1 MRLSIPRLRGVL
13 IAGAALLVLVLVA
26 YIGIGRYRSL
36 MVYRRLLK
44 KSGISFTHD
53 TNGFTYSQSVLDKK
67 IFTLHAAKA
76 TQLGSGKWALHDADL
91 TLFDKNGVAA
101 DHIMGSEIDYD
112 ESSQIVRA
120 EGVVDMDLLPPQGLT
135 NSGRAV
141 TETDGKT
148 PKPPS
153 ASKPDA
159 QPIHV
164 RTSGLVYMR
173 KLRVAST
180 EKEVDFS
187 YGGMQ
192 CTAIGAEFDSGASTL
207 RLLSQV
213 RMQGVAHGQPMVV
226 TAAQAE
232 MNRDTNITTLTQP
245 TVTSADRSASADRAV
260 LNLRKDGSIERL
272 QGIDHVVLRSEFQ
285 RVTAARL
292 DATLN
297 PQTLPEKARLS
308 GDVVLIGTDN
318 TRPMHGSAAT
328 VDAVFDAHGVPTQV
342 TATGSA
348 KLSVMDRRADVR
360 GLNRSMEGATI
371 VASFVPGR
379 GRSSARLSEA
389 HAIGSGHAA
398 GDSIVPIKGA
408 GVAEARKTTQIWGD
422 DLRLAFVG
430 DANGRSEAHKLDA
443 TGHTRLQQDAPM
455 GAQTASSSDALT
467 VAFAPDTRPGG
478 GGKGAA
484 PGGLGVAS
492 AVQSGHVTMN
502 NRAAAKVGSTEPG
515 AVSNGV
521 ADSAS
526 YDGATQQLT
535 LSGNAHL
542 DGDNS
547 SLIAPVVVIDQVTED
562 TDARGGVQT
571 TIRNAKSMDAAQS
584 AKPAPVTHVLS
595 STAHFVHATRLAEF
609 HGTDAEP
616 VKMWQDAS
624 QVQAAT
630 LLFDGV
636 HHTLSARGAAP
647 GSLIHAVFAGTPA
660 TPKPGAAAKPANI
673 LRVASQKMDYNDVQR
688 EATFSG
694 GVTMDGSK
702 GEVRGQRA
710 VVFLTPATK
719 SASSPPPPPSATP
732 SVFGGSGGQ
741 IDRTVVSGAVQ
752 MDQPGRHGTG
762 EQLLYTAADGSYILT
777 GTAAVPPRIVDAQQ
791 GTVTGATLLFSD
803 QGSTIV
809 VAGDA
814 AAAKTPGGRV
824 RSEMNVRPKPEE
836 RQ

>member
-1 MRLSIPRLRGVL
+1 ML

-36 MVYRRLLK
+36 MVYQRLLK
-44 KSGISFTHD
+44 RSGITFTHD

-112 ESSQIVRA
+112 ESSQVVRA
-120 EGVVDMDLLPPQGLT
+120 QGVVDMDLLPPQGLA
-135 NSGRAV
+135 NSGRAI
-141 TETDGKT
+141 TEPDGKT
-148 PKPPS
+148 PRQPLVANKTEN
-153 ASKPDA
+153 A

-164 RTSGLVYMR
+164 RTSGLVYLR
-173 KLRVAST
+173 KLRVAAT

-192 CTAIGAEFDSGASTL
+192 CTAIGAEFDSGEGTL

-213 RMQGVAHGQPMVV
+213 RMQGVAHRQPMFV
-226 TAAQAE
+226 TAAHAE
-232 MNRDTNITTLTQP
+232 MNRDTNLTNLTQP
-245 TVTSADRSASADRAV
+245 TVTSNGRSASADRAV

-272 QGIDHVVLRSEFQ
+272 QGIDHVMLRSEFQ

-297 PQTLPEKARLS
+297 QQNLPEKARLS
-308 GDVVLIGTDN
+308 GDVVLTGTDS

-328 VDAVFDAHGVPTQV
+328 VDAVFDAHGVPTMV
-342 TATGSA
+342 TAMGGA
-348 KLSVMDRRADVR
+348 KFSVMDRRADVR

-371 VASFVPGR
+371 VATFVPGR

-398 GDSIVPIKGA
+398 GDSIVPVKGA
-408 GVAEARKTTQIWGD
+408 GVAEGRKITQVWGD
-422 DLRLAFVG
+422 DLRLAFVA
-430 DANGRSEAHKLDA
+430 DADGRAKAQKLDA
-443 TGHTRLQQDAPM
+443 AGHTRLQQDAPL
-455 GAQTASSSDALT
+455 GEQTASSGDALT
-467 VAFAPDTRPGG
+467 VAFAPEARTANA
-478 GGKGAA
+478 KAA
-484 PGGLGVAS
+484 TTGGLGVAS
-492 AVQSGHVTMN
+492 AVQSGHVTLN
-502 NRAAAKVGSTEPG
+502 NRAASKVGSTEPG
-515 AVSNGV
+515 AISTGG
-521 ADSAS
+521 ADSAA
-526 YDGATQQLT
+526 YDGATQRLT

-542 DGDNS
+542 VGDNA
-547 SLIAPVVVIDQVTED
+547 SLLAPVVVLDQVTED

-571 TIRNAKSMDAAQS
+571 TILNSQSNIANAQSAGAKAS

-595 STAHFVHATRLAEF
+595 ASAHFVHASKLAEF
-609 HGTDAEP
+609 RGTDAQP
-616 VKMWQDAS
+616 AKMWQDAS
-624 QVQAAT
+624 QVLAAT

-636 HHTLSARGAAP
+636 HHTLSARSIAP
-647 GSLIHAVFAGTPA
+647 GAEIHAVFAGTPA
-660 TPKPGAAAKPANI
+660 TPKPGAAATPATI
-673 LRVASQKMDYNDVQR
+673 LRVASPKMDYNDVRR

-694 GVTMDGSK
+694 GVRMDGST

-719 SASSPPPPPSATP
+719 PAGASQAAASSTP
-732 SVFGGSGGQ
+732 SPFGGSGGQ
-741 IDRTVVSGAVQ
+741 IDRAVVSGAVQ

-762 EQLLYTAADGSYILT
+762 EQLLYTATDGSYVLT
-777 GTAAVPPRIVDAQQ
+777 GTPAAPPRIVDAQQ

-824 RSEMNVRPKPEE
+824 RSEMNVRPKAEE

>member
-1 MRLSIPRLRGVL
+1 ML

-36 MVYRRLLK
+36 MVYQRLLK
-44 KSGISFTHD
+44 RSGITFTHD

-112 ESSQIVRA
+112 EASQVVRA
-120 EGVVDMDLLPPQGLT
+120 QGVVDMDLLPPQGLA
-135 NSGRAV
+135 NSGRAI
-141 TETDGKT
+141 TEPDGKT
-148 PKPPS
+148 PRQPLVANKTEN
-153 ASKPDA
+153 A

-164 RTSGLVYMR
+164 RTSGLVYLR
-173 KLRVAST
+173 KLRVAAT

-192 CTAIGAEFDSGASTL
+192 CTAIGAEFDSGEGTL

-213 RMQGVAHGQPMVV
+213 RMQGVAHRQPMFV
-226 TAAQAE
+226 TAAHAE
-232 MNRDTNITTLTQP
+232 MNRDTNLTNLTQP
-245 TVTSADRSASADRAV
+245 TVTSNGRSASADRAV

-272 QGIDHVVLRSEFQ
+272 QGIDHVMLRSEFQ

-297 PQTLPEKARLS
+297 QQNLPEKARLS
-308 GDVVLIGTDN
+308 GDVVLTGTDS

-328 VDAVFDAHGVPTQV
+328 VDAVFDAHGVPTMV
-342 TATGSA
+342 TAMGGA
-348 KLSVMDRRADVR
+348 KFSVMDRRADVR

-371 VASFVPGR
+371 VATFVPGR

-398 GDSIVPIKGA
+398 GDSIVPVKGA
-408 GVAEARKTTQIWGD
+408 GVAEGRKITQVWGD
-422 DLRLAFVG
+422 DLRLAFVA
-430 DANGRSEAHKLDA
+430 DADGRAKAQKLDA
-443 TGHTRLQQDAPM
+443 AGHTRLQQDAPL
-455 GAQTASSSDALT
+455 GEQTASSGDTLT
-467 VAFAPDTRPGG
+467 VAFAPEARTANA
-478 GGKGAA
+478 KAA
-484 PGGLGVAS
+484 TTGGLGVAS
-492 AVQSGHVTMN
+492 AVQSGHVTLN
-502 NRAAAKVGSTEPG
+502 NRAASKVGSTEPG
-515 AVSNGV
+515 AISTGG
-521 ADSAS
+521 ADSAA
-526 YDGATQQLT
+526 YDGATQRLT

-542 DGDNS
+542 VGDNA
-547 SLIAPVVVIDQVTED
+547 SLLAPVVVLDQVTED

-571 TIRNAKSMDAAQS
+571 TILNSQSNIANAQSAGAKAS

-595 STAHFVHATRLAEF
+595 ASAHFVHASKLAEF
-609 HGTDAEP
+609 RGTDAQP
-616 VKMWQDAS
+616 AKMWQDAS
-624 QVQAAT
+624 QVLAAT

-636 HHTLSARGAAP
+636 HHTLSARSIAP
-647 GSLIHAVFAGTPA
+647 GAEIHAVFAGTPA
-660 TPKPGAAAKPANI
+660 TPKPGAAATPATI
-673 LRVASQKMDYNDVQR
+673 LRVASPKMDYNDVRR

-694 GVTMDGSK
+694 GVRMDGST

-719 SASSPPPPPSATP
+719 PAGASQAAASSTP
-732 SVFGGSGGQ
+732 SPFGGSGGQ
-741 IDRTVVSGAVQ
+741 IDRAVVSGAVQ

-762 EQLLYTAADGSYILT
+762 EQLLYTATDGSYVLT
-777 GTAAVPPRIVDAQQ
+777 GTPAAPPRIVDAQQ

-824 RSEMNVRPKPEE
+824 RSEMNVRPRAEE

>member
-1 MRLSIPRLRGVL
+1 VL

-36 MVYRRLLK
+36 MVYQRLLK
-44 KSGISFTHD
+44 RSGIT
-53 TNGFTYSQSVLDKK
+53 FTYSQSVLDKK

-112 ESSQIVRA
+112 ESSQVVRA
-120 EGVVDMDLLPPQGLT
+120 QGVVDMDLLPPQGLA
-135 NSGRAV
+135 NSGRAI
-141 TETDGKT
+141 TEPDGKT
-148 PKPPS
+148 PRQPLVANKTEN
-153 ASKPDA
+153 A

-164 RTSGLVYMR
+164 RTSGLVYLR
-173 KLRVAST
+173 KLRVAAT

-192 CTAIGAEFDSGASTL
+192 CTAIGAEFDSGEGTL

-213 RMQGVAHGQPMVV
+213 RMQGVAHRQPMFV
-226 TAAQAE
+226 TAAHAE
-232 MNRDTNITTLTQP
+232 MNRDTNLTNLTQP
-245 TVTSADRSASADRAV
+245 TVTSNGRSASADRAV

-272 QGIDHVVLRSEFQ
+272 QGIDHVMLRSEFQ

-297 PQTLPEKARLS
+297 QQNLPEKARLS
-308 GDVVLIGTDN
+308 GDVVLTGTDS

-328 VDAVFDAHGVPTQV
+328 VDAVFDAHGVPTMV
-342 TATGSA
+342 TAMGGA
-348 KLSVMDRRADVR
+348 KFSVMDRRADVR

-371 VASFVPGR
+371 VATFVPGR

-398 GDSIVPIKGA
+398 GDSIVPVKGA
-408 GVAEARKTTQIWGD
+408 GVAEGRKITQVWGD
-422 DLRLAFVG
+422 DLRLAFVA
-430 DANGRSEAHKLDA
+430 DADGRAKAQKLDA
-443 TGHTRLQQDAPM
+443 AGHTRLQQDAPL
-455 GAQTASSSDALT
+455 GEQTASSGDALT
-467 VAFAPDTRPGG
+467 VAFAPEARTANA
-478 GGKGAA
+478 KAA
-484 PGGLGVAS
+484 TTGGLGVAS
-492 AVQSGHVTMN
+492 AVQSGHVTLN
-502 NRAAAKVGSTEPG
+502 NRAASKVGSTEPG
-515 AVSNGV
+515 AISTGG
-521 ADSAS
+521 ADSAA
-526 YDGATQQLT
+526 YDGATQRLT

-542 DGDNS
+542 VGDNA
-547 SLIAPVVVIDQVTED
+547 SLLAPVVVLDQVTED

-571 TIRNAKSMDAAQS
+571 TILNSQSNIANAQSAGAKAS

-595 STAHFVHATRLAEF
+595 ASAHFVHASKLAEF
-609 HGTDAEP
+609 RGTDAQP
-616 VKMWQDAS
+616 AKMWQDAS
-624 QVQAAT
+624 QVLAAT

-636 HHTLSARGAAP
+636 HHTLSARSIAP
-647 GSLIHAVFAGTPA
+647 GAEIHAVFAGTPA
-660 TPKPGAAAKPANI
+660 TPKPGAAATPATI
-673 LRVASQKMDYNDVQR
+673 LRVASPKMDYNDVRR

-694 GVTMDGSK
+694 GVRMDGST

-719 SASSPPPPPSATP
+719 PAGASQAAASSTP
-732 SVFGGSGGQ
+732 SPFGGSGGQ
-741 IDRTVVSGAVQ
+741 IDRAVVSGAVQ

-762 EQLLYTAADGSYILT
+762 EQLLYTATDGSYVLT
-777 GTAAVPPRIVDAQQ
+777 GTPAAPPRIVDAQQ

-824 RSEMNVRPKPEE
+824 RSEMNVRPKAEE